1 LQSKYSQLEKK
12 EKEKNLENKEL
23 EIQLKKKNEELE
35 DVIRNYIPENFGLK
49 FQSDCKTGEYD
60 LTIDINSLKGLIKK
74 GWIIN
79 YNKKDGKKNIW
90 KKKKK
95 KL

>member
-1 LQSKYSQLEKK
+1 M
-12 EKEKNLENKEL
+12 
-23 EIQLKKKNEELE
+23 KKK
-35 DVIRNYIPENFGLK
+35 RK
-49 FQSDCKTGEYD
+49 K
-60 LTIDINSLKGLIKK
+60 IKK

-95 KL
+95 KLL